1 MALGIFFLWWSLRN
15 LNYKKF
21 NKEIIWIYQCHKK
34 RKKKHANTWNI
45 TIFCTNKENK
55 KKNRLIKDKV
65 QIENIDMRWVPVSSI
80 GKVSYGCIRDMRF
93 NPCLHQKLIGV
104 LAWW

>member
-1 MALGIFFLWWSLRN
+1 MNISMSQ
-15 LNYKKF
+15 KK
-21 NKEIIWIYQCHKK
+21 K
-34 RKKKHANTWNI
+34 KKKHANTWNI

-80 GKVSYGCIRDMRF
+80 DKVSYGCIRDLGI
-93 NPCLHQKLIGV
+93 NPCLHKKTD
-104 LAWW
+104 